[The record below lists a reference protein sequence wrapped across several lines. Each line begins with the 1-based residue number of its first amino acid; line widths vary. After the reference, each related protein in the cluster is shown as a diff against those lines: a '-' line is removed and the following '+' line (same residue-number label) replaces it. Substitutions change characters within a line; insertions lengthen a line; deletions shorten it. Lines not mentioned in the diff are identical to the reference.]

1 MNRREIKIEADY
13 SGNEPQNTF
22 YCKNEKG
29 EWKVIGNTS
38 ELTNDYSNKRI
49 NECAIEIVKV
59 INDTYSIRDRGV
71 DIYFKGK
78 EEDFSALEDA
88 VDYIMNVN
96 EDYIN
101 IWYDTEEDVN
111 GEENVNDDA
120 DCDDMWDDEYWDEVI
135 NECKEDW
142 LANFITAY
150 NNRRIKKSKI
160 KLYPLLVNCAERITR
175 IGKIKVD
182 GQRCIN
188 YWVEQVSR
196 LENLQ
201 SGGIPYIY
209 DVLLPFIYNLSKNI
223 GIEESDTYEE
233 SQFHMSYITITA
245 NLIYYLY
252 NGEVKRSNFVQDFGK
267 KYLDCLEKVI
277 ERLFVEQLSDV
288 RFIMNQV
295 VAEVRKQ
302 RRLVNK
308 KIADDSKIDETDIP
322 LERINILE
330 IYNQSDGQY
339 LLHEKVRCYYGKEQI
354 ELWHNNK
361 VNENLTDPELD
372 YFKLVFSLE
381 NAIAE
386 NYNNAN
392 RIHEIWYCINPE
404 DEYRYENLAICVWAL
419 ESLDIPVTIV
429 FNNSEGCEEKLNEI
443 KRKIENVSKVQIPI
457 ETVFN
462 TYGLIK
468 TTLDK
473 IWDNTEEKITR
484 PVTVNRY
491 FNV

>member
-49 NECAIEIVKV
+49 NECAKEIVKV

-88 VDYIMNVN
+88 VDYVFNFN
-96 EDYIN
+96 EDYRN
-101 IWYDTEEDVN
+101 IWYDNDKQCD
-111 GEENVNDDA
+111 ENR
-120 DCDDMWDDEYWDEVI
+120 
-135 NECKEDW
+135 

-160 KLYPLLVNCAERITR
+160 KLYPLPINCAERITR

-201 SGGIPYIY
+201 SGGTPDLY

-252 NGEVKRSNFVQDFGK
+252 NGEVKQSNFVQDFGK

-322 LERINILE
+322 LERINILG
-330 IYNQSDGQY
+330 IYNQSDEQY
-339 LLHEKVRCYYGKEQI
+339 LLHDVVRYYCEKEQI
-354 ELWHNNK
+354 EFWHSNK
-361 VNENLTDPELD
+361 VNENLNDPELD
-372 YFKLVFSLE
+372 YFKLVWSLE

-429 FNNSEGCEEKLNEI
+429 FSNSEGCEEKLNEI
-443 KRKIENVSKVQIPI
+443 KRKIENVSVSYINGVRLFTEGYNVSKVPIQI
-457 ETVFN
+457 EMVFN
-462 TYGLIK
+462 TYVLLK

-473 IWDNTEEKITR
+473 IWDNTEEKTAR
-484 PVTVNRY
+484 PIMGNKS